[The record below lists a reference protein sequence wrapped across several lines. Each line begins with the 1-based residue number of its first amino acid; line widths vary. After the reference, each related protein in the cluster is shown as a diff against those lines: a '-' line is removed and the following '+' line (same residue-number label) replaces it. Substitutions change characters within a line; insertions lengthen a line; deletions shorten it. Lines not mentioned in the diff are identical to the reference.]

1 MTGKK
6 LMPTPNAPLDELE
19 ELLKKKGFF
28 YLLNFLQK
36 AQIPQNHIKEV
47 ILFFINK
54 IYFIKGNYRFYK
66 NKKIRDLKE
75 RQYYELNFANVRQS
89 SIINDIN
96 SIHNDIS
103 TRSPLMDYR
112 LKDVIDLD
120 IDFKIDTSQDRII
133 LRDLIKTDLP
143 KLNNRVDKQGM
154 RINFLKNINKIMPN
168 IKNYLLNSNSNY
180 ISNNFIKSELDR
192 KNLDMKK
199 ILRIYTVLNL
209 ENNFRSN

>member
-1 MTGKK
+1 
-6 LMPTPNAPLDELE
+6 
-19 ELLKKKGFF
+19 
-28 YLLNFLQK
+28 
-36 AQIPQNHIKEV
+36 
-47 ILFFINK
+47 
-54 IYFIKGNYRFYK
+54 
-66 NKKIRDLKE
+66 
-75 RQYYELNFANVRQS
+75 
-89 SIINDIN
+89 
-96 SIHNDIS
+96 
-103 TRSPLMDYR
+103 MDYR